1 MDYDIEDIEISE
13 ESKVVDVSSEIQIV
27 ITGRD
32 GDIVEESSPE
42 C

>member
-13 ESKVVDVSSEIQIV
+13 ESKVVDVSPEIQIV
-27 ITGRD
+27 IIGKD
-32 GDIVEESSPE
+32 GDVVEESSPE